1 MTARLVVCTTCRFSA
16 DAPTDAAGLSGG
28 LRLLDVVSAAVEGV
42 DELRVEEQACLW
54 ACVSHCAVYLAE
66 AGKPGYL
73 AGRFAPT
80 QEAAQAVIAFAR
92 LYAASPNGA
101 VAYRDWPEGMKGH
114 FIARL
119 PPDRLE
125 T

>member
-1 MTARLVVCTTCRFSA
+1 MSARLVVCTTCRFSA

-28 LRLLDVVSAAVEGV
+28 RRFLDAVSAAVKGV
-42 DELRVEEQACLW
+42 DDLRVEEQACLW
-54 ACVSHCAVYLAE
+54 ACVSHCAVYLSE
-66 AGKPGYL
+66 AGKPAYL

-80 QEAAQAVIAFAR
+80 QEAAQAVTAFAR

-119 PPDRLE
+119 PSDGLE